1 MNGKTKC
8 KILKQIRQQI
18 ADENDIPYV
27 TRECTHQG
35 ECRGTC
41 PKCEA
46 ELRYLEAELE
56 NRRALGKK
64 VAVAAVAVGLSAALT
79 GCVMKGVTSNRTTE
93 QPTEAAQTTGEEP
106 NLLLGQIAETVEGE
120 IEVIEGE
127 IAAPTDE
134 TEEPPELLGDVV
146 EFPES
151 GENDG

>member
-1 MNGKTKC
+1 MNGKSKC
-8 KILKQIRQQI
+8 KLLKQIRQRI

-79 GCVMKGVTSNRTTE
+79 GCVMKGVVSNKAKET
-93 QPTEAAQTTGEEP
+93 QAP
-106 NLLLGQIAETVEGE
+106 ETVETTDEPEELQGE
-120 IEVIEGE
+120 PIVLEGE
-127 IAAPTDE
+127 ITAPPDE
-134 TEEPPELLGDVV
+134 SEEPPELLGDVA
-146 EFPES
+146 EIPES
-151 GENDG
+151 GETDE